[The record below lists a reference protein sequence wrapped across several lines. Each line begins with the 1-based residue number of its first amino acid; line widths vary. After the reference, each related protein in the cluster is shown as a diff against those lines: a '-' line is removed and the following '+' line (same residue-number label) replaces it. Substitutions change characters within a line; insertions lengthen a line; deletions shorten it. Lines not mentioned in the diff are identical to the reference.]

1 MPKAPKYTARPPH
14 TADKHVLYEEAVQQ
28 PDAEL
33 DFLTRVYKAR
43 HGVKPTHVRED
54 FCGTAANCCAW
65 VKRAEGNRA
74 VGVDLDKPTL
84 LEHSERHTRTLT
96 AEQRTRLTLLHEN
109 VLAGALTKRAK
120 TQVIL
125 ALNFSYWIFKQR
137 RVLLEYFVKARAAL
151 RPGGMFILD
160 FFGGADVMAEMVDRR
175 RCAGF
180 TYLWDQAKYDPFTGD
195 YLCHI
200 HFEFRDGT
208 KMRKAFTYDW
218 RVWTMPELKDLLAEA
233 GFSRVETY
241 GEGTT
246 KAGRGNGVFTKRA
259 HHAADR
265 TLIAYIVAE
274 R

>member
-1 MPKAPKYTARPPH
+1 MPPAPKYTARRPH

-43 HGVKPTHVRED
+43 HGAKPTHIRED

-65 VKRAEGNRA
+65 VQRSKDNVA
-74 VGVDLDKPTL
+74 VGIDLDKPTL
-84 LEHSERHTRTLT
+84 LKHSERHTKTLSA
-96 AEQRTRLTLLHEN
+96 AERARVELVHAN
-109 VLAGALTKRAK
+109 VLSPTLTKREK

-125 ALNFSYWIFKQR
+125 ALNFSYWIFKER
-137 RVLLEYFVKARAAL
+137 GVMLDYFTKARAAL
-151 RPGGMFILD
+151 RPGGQFILD
-160 FFGGADVMAEMVDRR
+160 FFGGGDVMAEMVDRR

-195 YLCHI
+195 YTCHI

-208 KMRKAFTYDW
+208 KMRKAFTYHW
-218 RVWTMPELKDLLAEA
+218 RVWTLPELRDVLREA
-233 GFSRVETY
+233 GFSRIDLY

-246 KAGRGNGVFTKRA
+246 KSGRGNGVFTKRER
-259 HHAADR
+259 HHADR
-265 TLIAYIVAE
+265 TFIAYIVAE